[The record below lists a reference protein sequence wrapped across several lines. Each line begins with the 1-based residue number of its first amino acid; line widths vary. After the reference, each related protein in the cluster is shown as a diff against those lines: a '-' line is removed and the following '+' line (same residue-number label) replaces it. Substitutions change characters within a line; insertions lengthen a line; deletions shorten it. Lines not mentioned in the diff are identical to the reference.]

1 MYLYNLVLTSF
12 FKHWYYK
19 LVINLQSQHLN
30 AFTENQPSS
39 NRWPQPK
46 LLTAIE
52 IKQHPTNTCVPLP
65 LLAELISHG
74 MLKITLAFLLL
85 SRNLVEKS
93 STIFIIAKWLNQP
106 VSEKLSVAKFD
117 WLSQTPGHHE
127 ML

>member
-1 MYLYNLVLTSF
+1 
-12 FKHWYYK
+12 
-19 LVINLQSQHLN
+19 
-30 AFTENQPSS
+30 
-39 NRWPQPK
+39 
-46 LLTAIE
+46 
-52 IKQHPTNTCVPLP
+52 
-65 LLAELISHG
+65 

-127 ML
+127 MLWGRSENQSSDPLSYGRKPHSSVSRQYNISSPNVFAAKYCQKYLHKN